1 MAELNGGSHAQIE
14 LSEVDPGY
22 FTATISGELD
32 IHSVARLNGAIDEL
46 LARPLTR
53 IELDLSDVEFMDSSG
68 LALLLRLTNQFG
80 PARVK
85 GAKPIIRRVIEVS
98 GLAGVLQLDGGA
110 S

>member
-1 MAELNGGSHAQIE
+1 MAELNNGSQAQID
-14 LSEVDPGY
+14 LSETDPGCV
-22 FTATISGELD
+22 TATISGELD
-32 IHSVARLNGAIDEL
+32 IQSVDRLNGAIDQL

-53 IELDLSDVEFMDSSG
+53 IDFDLSDVDFMDSSG

-80 PARVK
+80 PAHVK

-98 GLAGVLQLDGGA
+98 GLAGILRLEGGT

>member
-1 MAELNGGSHAQIE
+1 MAELNSGSHAQIA
-14 LSEVDPGY
+14 LSEIEPGC

-32 IHSVARLNGAIDEL
+32 IQSVDRLNGAIDDL
-46 LARPLTR
+46 LARRLTR
-53 IELDLSDVEFMDSSG
+53 LDFDLSEVEFMDSSG

-80 PARVK
+80 PAYVK

-98 GLAGVLQLDGGA
+98 GLSGVLQLDGGA

>member
-1 MAELNGGSHAQIE
+1 MAELNDGSHAHIE
-14 LSEVDPGY
+14 LAETDPGC

-32 IHSVARLNGAIDEL
+32 LQSVDRLNGAVDEL

-53 IELDLSDVEFMDSSG
+53 IDFDLSDVDFMDSSG

-80 PARVK
+80 PARVL

-98 GLAGVLQLDGGA
+98 GLSGVLRLDGGT